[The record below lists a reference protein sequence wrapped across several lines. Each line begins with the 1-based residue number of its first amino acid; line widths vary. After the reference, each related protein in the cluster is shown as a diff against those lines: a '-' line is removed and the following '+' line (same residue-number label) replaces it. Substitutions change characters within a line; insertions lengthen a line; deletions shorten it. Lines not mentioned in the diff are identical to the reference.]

1 VSLTILTIISLIL
14 TVVNTVVLVIMWRE
28 SAAMERI
35 QRQLSAMT
43 QRHDREIAQ
52 QRYALASLRQIQ
64 EAGVDDGKTDQQ
76 MLDEAVGQL
85 DEIDKQHAHLPAAP
99 AATMV
104 PDAAI
109 GQLSDKEILQF
120 VKKAIQNNQLAISR
134 QPIVTLPKRQ
144 IRYYEI
150 FSRILVGDQGYIP
163 AHKFISVARGNN
175 LMGVLDNILLLRC
188 LQLIKQT
195 AQKEQTSG
203 YFVNISS
210 STLANKT
217 YVNDLIEFLQH
228 NPKLSSSL
236 VFEITQDDSL
246 KISPGVKSVMEG
258 LALLGVRF
266 SMDQV
271 TIFGMDPDR
280 LVDLNINFVKMD
292 SRVLEKEMNA
302 PMARGRMKK
311 IKNTLEAQGVQVI
324 AEKIE
329 NEKQL
334 LSILDLYVDFGQ
346 GYLFGQPEIMA

>member
-1 VSLTILTIISLIL
+1 MTILTIICLIL
-14 TVVNTVVLVIMWRE
+14 TIVNSVVLVIMWRDGDN
-28 SAAMERI
+28 MERSL
-35 QRQLSAMT
+35 RQLSASN
-43 QRHDREIAQ
+43 QRHDRDIAQ
-52 QRYALASLRQIQ
+52 QRYALAALRQIQ
-64 EAGVDDGKTDQQ
+64 EEGVDDGKTDQQ
-76 MLDEAVGQL
+76 MIDAAVGQL
-85 DEIDKQHAHLPAAP
+85 DVIDKEHQAP
-99 AATMV
+99 STNTTV

-109 GQLSDKEILQF
+109 GELSDKEILQF
-120 VKKAIQNNQLAISR
+120 VKKAIQNNQLAVSR

-144 IRYYEI
+144 LRYYEI

-163 AHKFISVARGNN
+163 ANKFISVARGNN
-175 LMGVLDNILLLRC
+175 LMSVLDNILLLRC
-188 LQLIKQT
+188 LQLIKQNAKT
-195 AQKEQTSG
+195 DNAAG

-217 YVNDLIEFLQH
+217 YVGDLIEFLQH
-228 NPKLSSSL
+228 NPKLSSRL

-246 KISPGVKSVMEG
+246 KISSGVKSVMEG

-311 IKNTLEAQGVQVI
+311 IKNTLEAQGIQVI